1 MTALLCPPRAQHVPT
16 KWLRLPCLQNFRF
29 LVGKFDGIMGMAFK
43 NISVGGD
50 PGVPGAGPTP
60 VFLTMVQQGIVALLV
75 ATLALDGTLN
85 GG

>member
-1 MTALLCPPRAQHVPT
+1 
-16 KWLRLPCLQNFRF
+16 
-29 LVGKFDGIMGMAFK
+29 MAFK